1 MRILFLSS
9 FLGLIWG
16 LPRLKGHVTVPHIV
30 RLWEPLLCPL
40 PPSPFSLFTLGS
52 PPPPCIFRTRKR
64 AKIRSFRRMGAGS
77 SDGKRGNF
85 PPFDPLFC
93 YKADYCVFNP
103 WKNAKIL
110 KITRPYALENRLN
123 VSFLSWLKK
132 GSEHPSRGLEGCPCV
147 NIFCRCRHSCS
158 SNEGSILCGRA
169 RGWRVICRLLLYR
182 V

>member
-30 RLWEPLLCPL
+30 RLWEPLLCPI
-40 PPSPFSLFTLGS
+40 PPISVFTLHPSLFTLAS

-77 SDGKRGNF
+77 SDGKRGKF

-110 KITRPYALENRLN
+110 KNTRPYALENRLN
-123 VSFLSWLKK
+123 VSFLSCQKK
-132 GSEHPSRGLEGCPCV
+132 
-147 NIFCRCRHSCS
+147 
-158 SNEGSILCGRA
+158 SIKTPLPMSGGVYLCQYILPLSA
-169 RGWRVICRLLLYR
+169 
-182 V
+182 